1 MTDQTLPAASGAAD
15 RRRHFEAQQR
25 RRKLLRIALGAG
37 FPLMLFLAWELAN
50 LAGLTDKR
58 FFPAPTRIV
67 EVIADLLASPA
78 ERSQYFIDILATLQ
92 RLAIGFTA
100 GAVLGVA
107 TGLAMGLSSWLRYA
121 ISPLISATYPT
132 PKLALFP
139 LFIVIFG
146 LGETSQI
153 AIVIMTVFYTTAITA
168 LTGVTYSSPIYR
180 DVGKAFRL
188 PYRVLWLQVVIPAA
202 LPSIVNG
209 LKIGIGQALIL
220 VVAVEMVSSQTGI
233 GHFIWNSWEVF
244 DIGRMFLGVCTA
256 IVLGGGA
263 MLLGE
268 FLEHRLT
275 PWVRRDH

>member
-1 MTDQTLPAASGAAD
+1 MTDQTLSATTDATD
-15 RRRHFEAQQR
+15 RRRYFEAQQR
-25 RRKLLRIALGAG
+25 RRKLQRIVLGVG
-37 FPLMLFLAWELAN
+37 FPLALVVAWELAS

-67 EVIADLLASPA
+67 EVIAGLLASPD
-78 ERSQYFIDILATLQ
+78 ERSQYFIDILATLR

-100 GAVLGVA
+100 GALLGVG
-107 TGLAMGLSSWLRYA
+107 TGLAMGLSTWLRYA
-121 ISPLISATYPT
+121 ISPLLSATYPT

-146 LGETSQI
+146 LGEMSLV
-153 AIVIMTVFYTTAITA
+153 AIVILTVFYTTAITA
-168 LTGVTYSSPIYR
+168 LTGVTYSNPIYR

-188 PYRVLWLQVVIPAA
+188 PHRVMWLQVVIPAA

-220 VVAVEMVSSQTGI
+220 VVAVEMVSSETGI

-244 DIGRMFLGVCTA
+244 DIGRMFLGVCSA
-256 IVLGGGA
+256 VALGGGA